1 MKKPGLMTFIGGIG
15 LFVLIEVLRLF
26 NDSAL
31 SEFWRNNNAD
41 IIEPLELASFF
52 LVGIGFYLLLFNQ
65 TIQLAWWRWS
75 RWFMVWIAF
84 LVLISGGGTGGF
96 TIGGPGYMATLWFTI
111 LSLITFIYT
120 LYHRFYLKTG
130 VSQNN

>member
-1 MKKPGLMTFIGGIG
+1 MKKIS
-15 LFVLIEVLRLF
+15 LFSAIVAVLVLIM
-26 NDSAL
+26 
-31 SEFWRNNNAD
+31 
-41 IIEPLELASFF
+41 IEPSFSTINNGMFFSFEEDYLEPLFF
-52 LVGIGFYLLLFNQ
+52 GAFFTFGLSIYLLFFNQ
-65 TIQLAWWRWS
+65 AIQLAWWRWA
-75 RWFMVWIAF
+75 RWFMVWIGF

-130 VSQNN
+130 VSLNN